1 MKCWIYKS
9 SYEKGD
15 VEVTDHDRITGKN
28 SGSAHQ
34 KCNLNLNL
42 NLSLDKK
49 SLLCFTIFKTM
60 IHILSFKKLE
70 NVISKLMLY
79 QKQ

>member
-15 VEVTDHDRITGKN
+15 VKESDHGRITGKN

-34 KCNLNLNL
+34 KCNL

-70 NVISKLMLY
+70 NVISKLMLN